1 LNFLLKNRSILQVSL
16 IQKALFKSKVHTP
29 DTGAV
34 SIEICIETFITQIM
48 RYAFLFL
55 LFITAAC
62 VPQKKYAEL
71 KSNYDKSEAERNY
84 LSGAVKDLEIKNKE
98 ASAEIERLK
107 KENEIYKNDYTA
119 LKTRLLQLQD
129 KYTKLEQFKDQLTE
143 SQSKNSATS
152 EAENRKLLTE
162 MIKAQE
168 DLQKREDELKEMEKR
183 LNTKQADLGKL
194 FQQLEGMRKDLN
206 DADIALQKRETRIKE
221 LEDLISRKDA
231 ALSTLRD
238 RIANALLQYADK
250 GLKVEQ
256 RNGRIYV
263 SMEAKLLFPSGST
276 VINEE
281 GKGALKQLAGILA
294 ENPDMTVLVEGHTD
308 TDPLRGTG
316 AIKDNWDLS
325 VMRSTEVVKYMLSS
339 SKMNAQTLTAAG
351 RGEFMPIAP
360 NDTPVN
366 KAKNRRIE
374 VILTPNLDRLFQI
387 LDEEAGQIKKTD
399 TPADLEDPKSHNKK
413 D

>member
-1 LNFLLKNRSILQVSL
+1 MN
-16 IQKALFKSKVHTP
+16 SKQ
-29 DTGAV
+29 
-34 SIEICIETFITQIM
+34 S
-48 RYAFLFL
+48 
-55 LFITAAC
+55 
-62 VPQKKYAEL
+62 
-71 KSNYDKSEAERNY
+71 
-84 LSGAVKDLEIKNKE
+84 DL
-98 ASAEIERLK
+98 
-107 KENEIYKNDYTA
+107 D
-119 LKTRLLQLQD
+119 
-129 KYTKLEQFKDQLTE
+129 
-143 SQSKNSATS
+143 
-152 EAENRKLLTE
+152 
-162 MIKAQE
+162 
-168 DLQKREDELKEMEKR
+168 
-183 LNTKQADLGKL
+183 KL

-206 DADIALQKRETRIKE
+206 DADIALQKREARIKE

-231 ALSTLRD
+231 ALSSLRD

-308 TDPLRGTG
+308 TDPLKGAGT
-316 AIKDNWDLS
+316 IKDNWDLS
-325 VMRSTEVVKYMLSS
+325 VMRSTEVVKYMLSE
-339 SKMNAQTLTAAG
+339 SKMNAKTLTAAG
-351 RGEFMPIAP
+351 RGEFMPVAP
-360 NDTPVN
+360 NDVPAN

-387 LDEEAGQIKKTD
+387 LDEEAGKIKVSDRPKN
-399 TPADLEDPKSHNKK
+399 LEDPNSHNRK

>member
-1 LNFLLKNRSILQVSL
+1 
-16 IQKALFKSKVHTP
+16 
-29 DTGAV
+29 
-34 SIEICIETFITQIM
+34 M
-48 RYAFLFL
+48 RYLILLLPLF
-55 LFITAAC
+55 FTAC

-71 KSNYDKSEAERNY
+71 RSNYDKSEAERNY

-107 KENEIYKNDYTA
+107 QENESFKKDYGL
-119 LKTRLLQLQD
+119 LKTRFLDLQD
-129 KYTKLEQFKDQLTE
+129 KHAKLEQFKDQLTE
-143 SQSKNSATS
+143 SSEKSSAS
-152 EAENRKLLTE
+152 SQEENRKLLTE
-162 MIKAQE
+162 MLKTQD
-168 DLQKREDELKEMEKR
+168 DLQKREDELKELEKR
-183 LNTKQADLGKL
+183 INAKQADLDKL
-194 FQQLEGMRKDLN
+194 FQQLEGMRKELT
-206 DADIALQKRETRIKE
+206 DAEVALEKRAARIKE

-281 GKGALKQLAGILA
+281 GKDALKQLAGILA

-308 TDPLRGTG
+308 SDPLRGTG

-325 VMRSTEVVKYMLSS
+325 VMRSTEVVKYMLSV
-339 SKMNAQTLTAAG
+339 SKMKAQTLTAAG

-374 VILTPNLDRLFQI
+374 VVLTPNLDRLFQI
-387 LDEEAGQIKKTD
+387 LDEEAGKIKVSEP
-399 TPADLEDPKSHNKK
+399 PADLEDPNSHNKPE
-413 D
+413 